1 MPHQMRVGYGRVSSK
16 DQHLDVQYQQLEA
29 AGCHKIRLETGSG
42 TTRHRPKLQEV
53 LSWIGPGDVLVVCK
67 VDRLARSI
75 ADLYWIIGQLH
86 EQGATLDILDQPLD
100 LETMGG
106 KITFAILGLC
116 AELETSLR
124 KERQLAGIRAAQ
136 AKGVHFGRGKALTPA
151 QVAELRQLKAAGVPM
166 AELRQRYGLARGS
179 LYRYLAAPQAP
190 QAAAAD

>member
-75 ADLYWIIGQLH
+75 ADLYWIVGQLH
-86 EQGATLDILDQPLD
+86 EQGATLEILDQPLD
-100 LETMGG
+100 LEPMGG

-124 KERQLAGIRAAQ
+124 RE
-136 AKGVHFGRGKALTPA
+136 
-151 QVAELRQLKAAGVPM
+151 RQLKAAGVPM
-166 AELRQRYGLARGS
+166 ADLRQRYGLARGS
-179 LYRYLAAPQAP
+179 LYRYLAAAP
-190 QAAAAD
+190 QGQAEAAD

>member
-16 DQHLDVQYQQLEA
+16 DQHLDIQHQRLEA

-42 TTRHRPKLQEV
+42 TTLHRPKLQEI
-53 LSWIGPGDVLVVCK
+53 LNWIGEGDVSVVCK
-67 VDRLARSI
+67 LDRLARSI
-75 ADLYWIIGQLH
+75 TDLYWIVGQLR
-86 EQGATLDILDQPLD
+86 ERGATLEVLDQPLD
-100 LETMGG
+100 LDTMGG
-106 KITFAILGLC
+106 KITFTILGLC

-179 LYRYLAAPQAP
+179 LYRYLAAPQEP